1 MVAPMVGIIAN
12 PASGR
17 DVRRFVAHS
26 TVFDNHEKSAMV
38 RRALIGLEAV
48 GITRVVYMPE
58 QEFGI
63 VSRAVEALHDQNALL
78 HMSVEPL
85 SMPLTGTGAD
95 STRAAQLLAEM
106 GTACMITLGGDGT
119 NRAVAKGCAAI
130 PLVPISTGTNNV
142 FPVFTEGT
150 TAGMAAGLVAMQRA
164 GANALRRT
172 PRLEVIINGVP
183 TESALV
189 DVVVSSMPFLG
200 ARAIWDV
207 SQVRE
212 VVLSR
217 VMPATIGFSA
227 LGTALR
233 DATAGEKVGAGISIV
248 LGAGGHEILVALASG
263 LVQWMSIAE
272 YRWMEAAEE
281 VRLRS
286 GVGTI
291 ALDGEREIE
300 LSATSVVDVRLCT
313 DGPFVVDVPAALEGA
328 AQAGYLRRRRYGQP

>member
-1 MVAPMVGIIAN
+1 MVAPIVGIIAN

-63 VSRAVEALHDQNALL
+63 VSRAVDALHDQNALL

-95 STRAAQLLAEM
+95 STHAAQLLAEM
-106 GTACMITLGGDGT
+106 GAACMITLGG
-119 NRAVAKGCAAI
+119 
-130 PLVPISTGTNNV
+130 
-142 FPVFTEGT
+142 
-150 TAGMAAGLVAMQRA
+150 
-164 GANALRRT
+164 
-172 PRLEVIINGVP
+172 
-183 TESALV
+183 
-189 DVVVSSMPFLG
+189 
-200 ARAIWDV
+200 DV

-227 LGTALR
+227 LGTALQ
-233 DATAGEKVGAGISIV
+233 DAPASEKVEQGSISFW
-248 LGAGGHEILVALASG
+248 
-263 LVQWMSIAE
+263 VQ
-272 YRWMEAAEE
+272 
-281 VRLRS
+281 
-286 GVGTI
+286 
-291 ALDGEREIE
+291 
-300 LSATSVVDVRLCT
+300 VVT
-313 DGPFVVDVPAALEGA
+313 
-328 AQAGYLRRRRYGQP
+328 RRYWSPWHLAWSSG